1 MASRIMHLAIANEI
15 AKQISIQDMNRF
27 RVGSMLPDA
36 YAKGLST
43 AESHLKKKINN
54 NTQNTY
60 GLSYFRK
67 KYQEEMEHDSLYLGY
82 YMHLIQDI
90 LFRHFVYDDYKWDPV
105 PEGNIERLHKDYG
118 LINTYVI
125 NKYGLANE
133 TSISMNLKTEKIMEI
148 YPFDL
153 QQLEVNLYND
163 FQVSH
168 EGEIFFFTGIMAD
181 EYITMATKKCIE
193 EIKAMKNGIY
203 TIDEEEY
210 AWQSHS

>member
-43 AESHLKKKINN
+43 AKSHLKKKINN